1 MFKVVC
7 LDNGNQYY
15 YVARTPYEAMTKMKY
30 VLDLANK
37 DGATIINKTKSGKHL
52 FMDHSG
58 KTYAVRI

>member
-1 MFKVVC
+1 MFRVVC
-7 LDNGNQYY
+7 LDNGNNYY
-15 YVARTPYEAMTKMKY
+15 YQAKSPEEAMTKMKY

-37 DGATIINKTKSGKHL
+37 DGACIINRTKTGKHL

>member
-7 LDNGNQYY
+7 LDNGNNYY
-15 YVARTPYEAMTKMKY
+15 YQAKSPYEAMTKMKY
-30 VLDLANK
+30 VLDLSNK
-37 DGATIINKTKSGKHL
+37 DSACIINKTESGKHL

>member
-15 YVARTPYEAMTKMKY
+15 YVAKTPYEAMTKMKY
-30 VLDLANK
+30 VLDLDNK
-37 DGATIINKTKSGKHL
+37 DDACIINKTESRNHL